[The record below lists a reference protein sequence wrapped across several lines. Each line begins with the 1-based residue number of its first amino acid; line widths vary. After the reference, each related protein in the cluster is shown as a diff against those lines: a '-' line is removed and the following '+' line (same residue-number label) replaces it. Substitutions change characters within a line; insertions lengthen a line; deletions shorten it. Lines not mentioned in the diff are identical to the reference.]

1 MNRRPPGSNRADPLF
16 PYTTLFRSCDC
27 HGQRLASGFGASD
40 CADAGAEPAMNNA
53 TTAAEAQVIKI
64 FIDPLLG
71 LDLPWASQ
79 PEGRQQRFTLLA
91 KGARPANNQTA
102 EVGGWSSGVAD

>member
-1 MNRRPPGSNRADPLF
+1 
-16 PYTTLFRSCDC
+16 
-27 HGQRLASGFGASD
+27 
-40 CADAGAEPAMNNA
+40 MNNA